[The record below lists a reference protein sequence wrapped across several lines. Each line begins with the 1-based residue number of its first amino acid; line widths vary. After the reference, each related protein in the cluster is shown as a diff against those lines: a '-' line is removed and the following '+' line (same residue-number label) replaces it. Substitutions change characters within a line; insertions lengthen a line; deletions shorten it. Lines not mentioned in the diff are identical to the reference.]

1 VQSTEDG
8 GLRSIIPAVA
18 AEHLLT
24 LKDYDRTAVEAVF
37 SLAAK
42 VKAAPGDFENALRG
56 RAVAFLFERP
66 APFARLS
73 FELAVS
79 QLGGLAVDL
88 GAGAIRFDQPGSV
101 AHASLLL
108 ARSVDAVV
116 ARLESHRDLVEL
128 ARPERIPVV
137 NVRSDLL
144 NPVQALADYFTLREN
159 RGRLD
164 GLQIAYVGAGG
175 DVCNALLMGAV
186 TLGLSMAV
194 AAPKGHE
201 PNSLILK
208 SACREADR
216 AGLPRPVLTTDPR
229 AAVAGADVVYTDT
242 WPSGDGGVSGGSG
255 AIEGFA
261 VTAELMRSAGK
272 GAVFMHALS
281 SPWGEEVAP
290 EVIEGPQSLVLD
302 QAENRRHVQKAIL
315 LRVLKAA

>member
-1 VQSTEDG
+1 
-8 GLRSIIPAVA
+8 VA
-18 AEHLLT
+18 LKHLLT
-24 LKDYDRTAVEAVF
+24 LKDYDRADIDALFE
-37 SLAAK
+37 LAAR
-42 VKAAPGDFENALRG
+42 VKAAPRDFESALRG
-56 RAVAFLFERP
+56 RAVAFLFEKP

-73 FELAVS
+73 FELAVA
-79 QLGGLAVDL
+79 QTGGLVVDL

-101 AHASLLL
+101 AQASLLL

-116 ARLESHRDLVEL
+116 ARLQSHHDLVEL
-128 ARPERIPVV
+128 ARPDRIPIV

-144 NPVQALADYFTLREN
+144 NPVQALVDYFTLREK

-164 GLQIAYVGAGG
+164 GVQIAYVGAGS

-186 TLGLSMAV
+186 TLGLSIAV
-194 AAPKGHE
+194 AAPKGQE

-208 SACREADR
+208 SAYREADR
-216 AGLPRPVLTTDPR
+216 AGFPLPVVTTDPK

-242 WPSGDGGVSGGSG
+242 WPSGEASGHGV
-255 AIEGFA
+255 AEGFA
-261 VTAELMRSAGK
+261 VTAGLMRAADS

-281 SPWGEEVAP
+281 SPWGKEVAP

-315 LRVLKAA
+315 LRLLEVA